1 MMAIRPTVVFASKPI
16 RKKRPVKK
24 NMQFLSFAKTSL
36 LGLVLFVCPSAYPQD
51 AIRLLHKMQEA
62 LGGADKIAGIRN
74 FEDIVRADAWHDDG
88 RPMGVVRKRVRFIRP
103 SYLRIDQ
110 VGREDTYVLYFD
122 GTSGWEILPNGSIG
136 DLTGEELKFAEHY
149 LWGLNLNLWLADRNP
164 RYVITSPVTNII
176 AISDKSDASLK
187 EEFALD
193 AKTFLPLKSG
203 SLSQADPSHSVARE
217 TRVESWQAFGG
228 VKFPQRTSS
237 FHGGTR
243 VATITVEQTNVN
255 QGLKPSDLS
264 VMPTDLRPVMSET
277 HR

>member
-1 MMAIRPTVVFASKPI
+1 MK
-16 RKKRPVKK
+16 
-24 NMQFLSFAKTSL
+24 FLSCAEASL
-36 LGLVLFVCPSAYPQD
+36 VGLSLFVCPSAYPQD
-51 AIRLLHKMQEA
+51 ALQLFHKMQEA
-62 LGGADKIAGIRN
+62 LGGADKIARIRD
-74 FEDIVRADAWHDDG
+74 FEEIVRADAWHDDG
-88 RPMGVVRKRVRFIRP
+88 SPMGVVRKRVRFIQP

-122 GTSGWEILPNGSIG
+122 GTSGWEIPPDGSIA

-149 LWGLNLNLWLADRNP
+149 LWGLHLNLWLADQNP
-164 RYVITSPVTNII
+164 RYVVSSPAANVI
-176 AISDKSDASLK
+176 AISDKSDVSLK

-203 SLSQADPSHSVARE
+203 SLSQGDPSHPVARE

-243 VATITVEQTNVN
+243 VATITVEQTKVN
-255 QGLKPSDLS
+255 QRLKPADLSAKPSDLK
-264 VMPTDLRPVMSET
+264 PVMSQT
-277 HR
+277 HQ